1 MKKKLIKI
9 SKIFLVLTLIFS
21 QLSSITTVLADEI
34 TNDDILVNHIENI
47 EEETNALAVDGYL
60 NYLEDESLMSL
71 TGIKDGN
78 SFKYTVDAKV
88 YTQILTIVQIVK
100 DIIIYNHYMKSS
112 SSYSSSS

>member
-1 MKKKLIKI
+1 MKKKLINI

-21 QLSSITTVLADEI
+21 QLSSITKVLADEI
-34 TNDDILVNHIENI
+34 TNDDILVNDIGNI

-78 SFKYTVDAKV
+78 SFKYTVGAHV
-88 YTQILTIVQIVK
+88 YTQILTISGDEI
-100 DIIIYNHYMKSS
+100 
-112 SSYSSSS
+112 